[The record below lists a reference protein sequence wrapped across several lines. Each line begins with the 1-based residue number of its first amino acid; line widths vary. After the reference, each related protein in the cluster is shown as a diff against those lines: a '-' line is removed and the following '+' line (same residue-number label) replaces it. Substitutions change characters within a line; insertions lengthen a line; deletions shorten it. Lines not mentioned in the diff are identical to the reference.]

1 MSVNETSTDRQRSD
15 ASQPALVATRLTK
28 RYGDVVALDGV
39 SLDIRSGEIMTL
51 LGPSGSGKTTL
62 LKAIAGFEDVDAGK
76 LSLFGRDITDMDPAR
91 RDIGML
97 FQSYALFPH
106 MTVAENV
113 GFPLRMRKVPKTQID
128 AEVRKN
134 LELVE
139 LGSHGDRLPSQL
151 SGGQQQRVALA
162 RAIIFNPRL
171 LLLDEPFSAL
181 DRKLRETMQLELR
194 RLQKRLGL
202 TTVFVTHDQEEALVL
217 SDRIAVMNGGRIE
230 QLAQPHDLYENP
242 SSYFVAS
249 FIGQSN
255 LLTGRVIETSG
266 DIAHVQIDS
275 GEKVVVRVANGSM
288 PVGDVKLS
296 LRPERIRAADPSAT
310 EDNLFPA
317 TVVEQIYLG
326 ESSKYRVRLQS
337 GFELVMRLHP
347 HACGSLRP
355 GAATH
360 VAWSSLDMRVV
371 P

>member
-1 MSVNETSTDRQRSD
+1 MSVIATPDAQDRLKSPE
-15 ASQPALVATRLTK
+15 SALAVKDLTK
-28 RYGDVVALDGV
+28 QYGNVHALNGV

-62 LKAIAGFEDVDAGK
+62 LKAIAGFEDVDAGR
-76 LSLFGRDITDMDPAR
+76 LLLFGDDITDLDPAR
-91 RDIGML
+91 REIGML

-106 MTVAENV
+106 MTVAQNV
-113 GFPLRMRKVPKTQID
+113 GFPLRMRKWSKDQISN
-128 AEVRKN
+128 EVRKT

-139 LGSHGDRLPSQL
+139 LGGYGDRLPTQL

-162 RAIIFNPRL
+162 RAIIFKPRL

-194 RLQKRLGL
+194 RLQKHLKL

-217 SDRIAVMNGGRIE
+217 SDRIAVMNRGQIE
-230 QLAQPHDLYENP
+230 QLATPSELYENP
-242 SSYFVAS
+242 SNYFVAS

-255 LLTGRVIETSG
+255 LLIGQVVETDG
-266 DIAHVQIDS
+266 DLVHVCIDS
-275 GEKVVVRVANGSM
+275 GERVMVRTPNSKMLSGEI
-288 PVGDVKLS
+288 KLS
-296 LRPERIRAADPSAT
+296 LRPERIRPADPSALD
-310 EDNLFPA
+310 DNKFPA

-326 ESSKYRVRLQS
+326 ESSKYRVRLES
-337 GFELVMRLHP
+337 GFELILRLHP
-347 HACGSLRP
+347 HSYGPLQP
-355 GAATH
+355 GQTTH

>member
-1 MSVNETSTDRQRSD
+1 MNHNAPSIR
-15 ASQPALVATRLTK
+15 PALSATRLVKT
-28 RYGDVVALDGV
+28 YGNVVALGGV
-39 SLDIRSGEIMTL
+39 SLDVREGEIMTL

-62 LKAIAGFEDVDAGK
+62 LKAIAGFETVDSGT
-76 LSLFGRDITDMDPAR
+76 LTLFDRDITDMDPAR

-106 MTVAENV
+106 MTVAQNV
-113 GFPLRMRKVPKTQID
+113 AFPLRMRRMRSEQIEQ
-128 AEVRKN
+128 EVRKN

-139 LGSHGDRLPSQL
+139 LGAYGDRYPAQL

-194 RLQKRLGL
+194 RLQKRLGV

-217 SDRIAVMNGGRIE
+217 SDRIAVMNKGQIE
-230 QLAQPHDLYENP
+230 QLAQPQQLYENP
-242 SSYFVAS
+242 ASHFVAS

-255 LLTGRVIETSG
+255 LFSGRVVDSG
-266 DIAHVQIDS
+266 DAVVYVLTDS
-275 GEKVVVRVANGSM
+275 GEKFA
-288 PVGDVKLS
+288 VGVQDGKVPSGDIKLS
-296 LRPERIRAADPSAT
+296 LRPERIRAAH
-310 EDNLFPA
+310 PA
-317 TVVEQIYLG
+317 AGEENIFAGTIVEQIYLG

-337 GFELVMRLHP
+337 GLDLVMRLPP
-347 HACGSLRP
+347 HACEALRP
-355 GAATH
+355 GANVQ
-360 VAWSSLDMRVV
+360 VAWSARDMRIV